1 MNEAPQEQLMM
12 TGFPFFP
19 VLSWHQTSVS
29 LSHMMLSV
37 LFSSSALL
45 TISELGYRWY
55 DSRGHVDPGIVV
67 DRDASQILA
76 IKEWI

>member
-1 MNEAPQEQLMM
+1 
-12 TGFPFFP
+12 
-19 VLSWHQTSVS
+19 
-29 LSHMMLSV
+29 MMLSV

-76 IKEWI
+76 IKE